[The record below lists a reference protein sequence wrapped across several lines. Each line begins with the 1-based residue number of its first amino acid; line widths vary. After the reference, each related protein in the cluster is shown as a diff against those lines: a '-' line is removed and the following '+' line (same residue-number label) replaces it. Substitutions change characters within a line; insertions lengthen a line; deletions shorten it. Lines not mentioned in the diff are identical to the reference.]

1 MPTQTL
7 ETRAIAD
14 AAMRLRQDTVALL
27 DSLSEEEYGSLA
39 LPPREPGG
47 VGWTVADVFR
57 HLAETDR
64 LSVLGAG
71 LLSFLPGRERAE
83 MEDQRDADLER
94 LRDASRQQLREELI
108 TWGRRLQRIIALT
121 PGLLARRTIP
131 TMFGRVSI
139 AWIAML
145 RVQDEW
151 VHQDDVRRALHRG
164 EIPPDA
170 DTRTLLA
177 EFHLRALPAG
187 PLRQRDGEGVVEVV
201 FGDLLAWPA
210 WRFDFGAHEY
220 GATVVTEP
228 TLRIESDVATW
239 SRISADRLEWRD
251 AEEAGMLTIDGEDR
265 KAAERLLN
273 AVRVV

>member
-7 ETRAIAD
+7 EMTAIAD
-14 AAMRLRQDTVALL
+14 AATRLRQDTVALL
-27 DSLSEEEYGSLA
+27 DSLSEEEYGSLV
-39 LPPREPGG
+39 LSPREPGG
-47 VGWTVADVFR
+47 MGWTAADVFR

-64 LSVLGAG
+64 RSVLGAG
-71 LLSFLPGRERAE
+71 LLAFLPGRERAQ
-83 MEDQRDADLER
+83 MEDDNDEALDR

-121 PGLLARRTIP
+121 PGLLARRRIP

-139 AWIAML
+139 AWVAML
-145 RVQDEW
+145 RIQDEW
-151 VHQDDVRRALHRG
+151 VHQDDVRRALHRD
-164 EIPPDA
+164 EVPPDP

-187 PLRQRDGEGVVEVV
+187 PLRQSDGEGVVEVV

-210 WRFDFGAHEY
+210 WRFDFYAHEY

-228 TLRIESDVATW
+228 TVRVESDVATW
-239 SRISADRLEWRD
+239 SRISASRLAWRD
-251 AEEAGMLTIDGEDR
+251 AEDAGLLAVDGEDR
-265 KAAERLLN
+265 KAAERLVN